1 MSESSVPK
9 IAPGSGPAAPAEG
22 RASSPLILVLAW
34 LGVGI
39 PLLWGVWQT
48 VQKAAVL
55 FS

>member
-1 MSESSVPK
+1 MSESSVPS
-9 IAPGSGPAAPAEG
+9 IAPGQAPAASGEP
-22 RASSPLILVLAW
+22 RPSSLLVLVLAW
-34 LGVGI
+34 LAVGI